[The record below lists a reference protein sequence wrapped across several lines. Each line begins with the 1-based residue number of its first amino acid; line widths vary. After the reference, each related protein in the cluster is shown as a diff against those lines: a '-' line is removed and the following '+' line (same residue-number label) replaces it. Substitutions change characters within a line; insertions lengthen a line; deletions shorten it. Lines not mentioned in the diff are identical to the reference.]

1 MKRLLR
7 DAAWVDQAVCDEA
20 LRLFMSSRKLKRWVA
35 L

>member
-1 MKRLLR
+1 MKWLLR